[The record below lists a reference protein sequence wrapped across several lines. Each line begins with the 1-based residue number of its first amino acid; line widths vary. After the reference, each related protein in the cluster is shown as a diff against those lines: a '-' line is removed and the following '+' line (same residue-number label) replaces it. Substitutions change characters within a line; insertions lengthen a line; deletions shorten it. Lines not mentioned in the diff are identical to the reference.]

1 VKRNE
6 IRKQVLA
13 DHIALRRT
21 MGHLEDL
28 AARVLAGHDGHLQ
41 ALRSEAT
48 DFLDAFLAHVKW
60 EDGHLTP
67 AVRKVGARGE
77 YLAAKLAREHAEQ
90 RDLLRHILRGLTD
103 ASRPGRVVARNLLDL
118 CGLLRE
124 DMVDEERMLLD
135 ARVLRREAAVRSHVS
150 NR

>member
-13 DHIALRRT
+13 DHVALRRT

-28 AARVLAGHDGHLQ
+28 AGRVLAGDDSHLRT
-41 ALRSEAT
+41 LRSEAT
-48 DFLDAFLAHVKW
+48 DFLDALLAHMKW
-60 EDGHLTP
+60 ENVHLTP

-77 YLAAKLAREHAEQ
+77 YRAAKLAREHAEQ
-90 RDLLRHILRGLTD
+90 RDLLRHILRGLAD

-118 CGLLRE
+118 CSLLRE

-135 ARVLRREAAVRSHVS
+135 ARVLRREATFRSHVS